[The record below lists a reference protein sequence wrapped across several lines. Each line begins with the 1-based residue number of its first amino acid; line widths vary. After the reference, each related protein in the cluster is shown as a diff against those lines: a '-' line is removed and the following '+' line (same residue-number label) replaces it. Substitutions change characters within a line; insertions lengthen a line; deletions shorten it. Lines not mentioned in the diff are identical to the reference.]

1 MCSEE
6 NKTGNPNTNEIQ
18 QKIYWL
24 KNKLWEE
31 GWKGFNNEEQ
41 SKTIELLNLLIEEQN
56 FNKIINNQ
64 INNEPKFQVVTQEIL
79 EKMSLKFY
87 GGGKELKV
95 GDLIISGCTI
105 IFASLSGKSQTAYYY
120 HDEANNLNFNI
131 FVWDN
136 ERNTLFQLYKIRTQ
150 DEQP

>member
-1 MCSEE
+1 M
-6 NKTGNPNTNEIQ
+6 
-18 QKIYWL
+18 
-24 KNKLWEE
+24 
-31 GWKGFNNEEQ
+31 
-41 SKTIELLNLLIEEQN
+41 NLLIQEQN
-56 FNKIINNQ
+56 FNKIINSQ

-87 GGGKELKV
+87 GAGKELKV

-105 IFASLSGKSQTAYYY
+105 VFPNLSGKSQTAYYY
-120 HDEANNLNFNI
+120 HDEANNFNFNI